1 MSNEDNLA
9 DEIEYTGNE
18 DRPSP
23 EIVAGYAIQD
33 NDFATMRELITSGQI
48 SLEPD
53 EYGNSFLHQAAAN
66 ASPEMIKMLITMG
79 ADMHVRNE
87 NGMPPYEV
95 AMTSW
100 NAEGLNGFLDA
111 GLSLDAKGSQNM
123 PLPLEVAALA
133 DWQTMET
140 FLQKTGVDVNYA
152 DETGY
157 SLAHAACAYGNV
169 GTLTTLMNKGGRAD
183 QKDIVGSTPMHRLV
197 AYRHLAPERELCIDR
212 LIYMGADLN
221 AQDNKGKTPMHI
233 AVQFG
238 APRLVKKLIN
248 EGADVNIKDQEGK
261 TPMDRLEDTI
271 RLSVPGSERHNEL
284 MEIKKTLQD
293 AGGKSGAQL
302 GFVAALREAARAEL
316 TDAPS
321 EQRAPHFEKD
331 RQA

>member
-1 MSNEDNLA
+1 MSSEENLP
-9 DEIEYTGNE
+9 EEMGFTGQ
-18 DRPSP
+18 DARPAP

-33 NDFATMRELITSGQI
+33 NDFSTMRELITSGQI

-79 ADMHVRNE
+79 ANMHVRNE
-87 NGMPPYEV
+87 NGMTPYEV
-95 AMTSW
+95 SMTSW

-123 PLPLEVAALA
+123 TLPLEVAALA

-140 FLQKTGVDVNYA
+140 FLQKTGVDVNYT

-157 SLAHAACAYGNV
+157 SLVHAACAQGNL
-169 GTLTTLMNKGGRAD
+169 GALTTLMNKGARAD
-183 QKDIVGSTPMHRLV
+183 QKDMVASTPLHRLV
-197 AYRHLAPERELCIDR
+197 AYRHLAAERELGVDR

-271 RLSVPGSERHNEL
+271 RLSVPGSERYNEL

-293 AGGKSGAQL
+293 AGGKSGAQM

-316 TDAPS
+316 TEDS
-321 EQRAPHFEKD
+321 KEQRMPRFDNE

>member
-1 MSNEDNLA
+1 MSLDESLPEEMGVTGQDN
-9 DEIEYTGNE
+9 
-18 DRPSP
+18 RPAP

-87 NGMPPYEV
+87 NGMTPYEV

-157 SLAHAACAYGNV
+157 SLAHAACANGNV

-183 QKDIVGSTPMHRLV
+183 QKDMVASTPLHRLV

-212 LIYMGADLN
+212 LIYMGSDLN
-221 AQDNKGKTPMHI
+221 AQDNQGKTPMHI
-233 AVQFG
+233 AAQFG
-238 APRLVKKLIN
+238 APRLVQKLIK

-261 TPMDRLEDTI
+261 TPMDRLDDTL
-271 RLSVPGSERHNEL
+271 RLSVPGSERYNEL

-293 AGGKSGAQL
+293 AGGKAGEQL

-316 TDAPS
+316 TEASP
-321 EQRAPHFEKD
+321 EQRAPHFDNE